1 MFLSPRQTLRLLLPP
16 ILSRCRQMFR
26 MILLRFVSSSLTFC
40 HWHVEAFS
48 RKLCYPVSGVRHP
61 AQFQFLVLLQTLRG
75 QWMGGMTSRQP
86 SPSLSCIR
94 GSNGMGSTM
103 GGVTWLAMTSPWAAL
118 AHGFISNFKL
128 NVMKT
133 CLWYVSL
140 FFPFFFLHCRAS
152 TGHGRSTLEECESKK
167 KGETGITCR
176 SHFTGKVSKTKPR
189 PNKQTTTTKQTH
201 RKKSRWKSSQKG
213 WNLRAPQTLIS
224 SLAPC
229 SASSMPSMWMIRCP
243 SCPLLLLPAQAG
255 LSHQVRVVAVWAG
268 MCPLLFATALHSNP
282 CMYQS
287 RHEHSHP
294 CPGMHVWSH
303 WCPGPA
309 AHVGVC
315 STTSTVDFAPTSPGL
330 LYGLV
335 HGMLSLHRDFSG
347 CPWRL
352 C

>member
-140 FFPFFFLHCRAS
+140 FFPFFSCIAELARGMVGQLSRNAKAKKRVKLELHA
-152 TGHGRSTLEECESKK
+152 G
-167 KGETGITCR
+167 
-176 SHFTGKVSKTKPR
+176 V
-189 PNKQTTTTKQTH
+189 
-201 RKKSRWKSSQKG
+201 
-213 WNLRAPQTLIS
+213 IS
-224 SLAPC
+224 
-229 SASSMPSMWMIRCP
+229 
-243 SCPLLLLPAQAG
+243 PAK
-255 LSHQVRVVAVWAG
+255 
-268 MCPLLFATALHSNP
+268 
-282 CMYQS
+282 
-287 RHEHSHP
+287 
-294 CPGMHVWSH
+294 
-303 WCPGPA
+303 
-309 AHVGVC
+309 
-315 STTSTVDFAPTSPGL
+315 
-330 LYGLV
+330 
-335 HGMLSLHRDFSG
+335 
-347 CPWRL
+347 
-352 C
+352 